1 MALAVGFYGK
11 LPAFEDFIKSDSWSG
26 SISEYRDWFDDAFDH
41 LVRKMGES
49 FSEEFPSLPRL
60 GSVVKAGD
68 AKRPIVCLSMPS
80 NDTSGRIAPFNL
92 LAEAPSSMLKKALL
106 LIPDAYWMFC
116 QIGIRAMENPENAFG
131 FDMQRNTVW
140 KLQEGVPLNESRSAG
155 RYSAYLK
162 NTALETFLESYNT
175 LSSKTDGQQVF
186 RTVFSAL
193 APTRDSFSESF
204 QAVLRFPLFFPVDDR
219 GLEMAFW
226 TNFAQTVLGVRLK
239 NLSLFWT
246 EDHFDIAFRTPDE
259 RLLALAWL
267 PGIEDDSIWDF
278 CTMDLSSDEAE
289 DNRRIRFDDLLR
301 QKEQSLESFL
311 SGTADIMK

>member
-1 MALAVGFYGK
+1 
-11 LPAFEDFIKSDSWSG
+11 
-26 SISEYRDWFDDAFDH
+26 
-41 LVRKMGES
+41 
-49 FSEEFPSLPRL
+49 
-60 GSVVKAGD
+60 
-68 AKRPIVCLSMPS
+68 
-80 NDTSGRIAPFNL
+80 
-92 LAEAPSSMLKKALL
+92 
-106 LIPDAYWMFC
+106 
-116 QIGIRAMENPENAFG
+116 MENPEDAFR

-162 NTALETFLESYNT
+162 NTALETFLGSYNT

-193 APTRDSFSESF
+193 ASSRESFSESF
-204 QAVLRFPLFFPVDDR
+204 QAVLRFPLFSSVDDR
-219 GLEMAFW
+219 GLDMAFW
-226 TNFAQTVLGVRLK
+226 TNFAQALLGVRLK

-267 PGIEDDSIWDF
+267 PGVEDDSLWDF
-278 CTMDLSSDEAE
+278 CKMDLSSDEAE
-289 DNRRIRFDDLLR
+289 DNRRVQFDDLLQ
-301 QKEQSLESFL
+301 QKDQSLESFL